1 LQPAYEP
8 GAAFS
13 PAIRRCLGYGVAQ
26 ADRALSSDDTRVVLF
41 ADRQELDLDQ
51 VALYAVPLPA
61 EFRQTRGRRFIRV
74 ALAFDPPTRHT
85 RLEYLGTRMSFHLL
99 RGLSP
104 EEILEH
110 YRRREDG
117 TRHPDIPASA
127 KCKMEPGVEARETS
141 TLQCATFTQSA
152 NRDEYGDTFYVAAF
166 AQRRWAG
173 DDVVRQRFALA
184 VELTHDRCQ
193 VLHQRC
199 TALNAELRVRLDVR
213 A

>member
-1 LQPAYEP
+1 VFPLNPTVRQ
-8 GAAFS
+8 
-13 PAIRRCLGYGVAQ
+13 CLGYGVPHAE
-26 ADRALSSDDTRVVLF
+26 RALASDDTRVVLL

-85 RLEYLGTRMSFHLL
+85 RLEYLGARMSFHLL
-99 RGLSP
+99 RGLTP
-104 EEILEH
+104 DEILEH
-110 YRRREDG
+110 YRRREDR
-117 TRHPDIPASA
+117 TRHPDIPANA
-127 KCKMEPGVEARETS
+127 KCKMEPAVEVRETS
-141 TLQCATFTQSA
+141 TLQCATFTQAA
-152 NRDEYGDTFYVAAF
+152 NRDAYGDTFYVAVF

-173 DDVVRQRFALA
+173 DDIVRQRFALA
-184 VELTHDRCQ
+184 VELTHDGCQ

-199 TALNAELRVRLDVR
+199 TALNAELRLRLDVR